1 MYFRFPHGKSMSIHL
16 SCLLMLCFFLPSLSY
31 SQESSEEDSLISAF
45 ANAKADTLKAQAVQQ
60 LCMNWSSNQPD
71 SCIVWAEKGLLFTRK
86 NKLNAYTTSL
96 LKLEGVAYVNKG
108 NYEKSLELYLEGLD
122 NARRNK
128 DLKEEAAILNNIG
141 VNFWYQ
147 NDFVKAKSYYEQ
159 SLTMRLK
166 LGNKKDISKSYN
178 NLGNVSVDL
187 KDYELALQYYEKAL
201 ALKKEIGDQIGTANC
216 YNNIGIVN
224 EELHKPDLALVSYE
238 EALKLFIETGDERG
252 QIVSLN
258 NIAIIHKKKQEYGPA
273 IENAKKSLVLAQQID
288 DKEDIKNAYEIL
300 SQCNWEQNNF
310 QEAYRYNDLFSKM
323 KDTLYS
329 IGKTEA
335 IQEMEQKYKAAEN
348 EQQIK
353 FQKIVIED
361 RDKKIENDRL
371 TKYGLIILATLLLLL
386 SLLAFNRYIIKKRA
400 GEIITAQKIQVEQQK
415 KIVEEQH
422 KDIVDSINYA
432 QRIQQAVLPSPQEQA
447 RLFPDSFVFNRPRDI
462 VSGDFWWVSESGG
475 AKMFAVGDCTGHG
488 VPGAFMSLI
497 GNTLLNEIVKE
508 KRITDPGI
516 ILNFLNAA
524 ILQALKQRES
534 SSDSYDDFATKNVK
548 DGMDIAFCVI
558 DEQAGLLMFAG
569 ANNSLVY
576 ISNGKL
582 TELKGDRQPIGFF
595 QADKKPF
602 QVQIVPLKEVNS
614 IYMFSDGFS
623 DQFGG
628 ENGKKFKLSRLK
640 EEFLAI
646 HTHTTQE
653 QKEKLAHIFENWKGK
668 FDQVDD
674 VLVAGIKL
682 S

>member
-1 MYFRFPHGKSMSIHL
+1 MRFRFPLGKSMAIL
-16 SCLLMLCFFLPSLSY
+16 LCLIFFCFLFPPDSAA
-31 SQESSEEDSLISAF
+31 QENPETDSLIREFSSGKSDSTR
-45 ANAKADTLKAQAVQQ
+45 AKAVQQ
-60 LCMNWSSNQPD
+60 LCMNWSSDQPD
-71 SCIVWAEKGLLFTRK
+71 SCITWAERGLLFTRQK
-86 NKLNAYTTSL
+86 KMYSYTTSL

-108 NYEKSLELYLEGLD
+108 DYAKSLELYLEALK
-122 NARRNK
+122 NARIEKNQ
-128 DLKEEAAILNNIG
+128 KEEAAILNNIG

-159 SLTMRLK
+159 SLEMRLK
-166 LGNKKDISKSYN
+166 LGNKKEISKSYN

-187 KDYELALQYYEKAL
+187 KNYDLALQYYEKAL
-201 ALKKEIGDQIGTANC
+201 ALKKEINDQLGTANC
-216 YNNIGIVN
+216 YNNIGIVY
-224 EELHKPDLALVSYE
+224 EELKKPELALTSYE

-258 NIAIIHKKKQEYGPA
+258 NIAIIHKKKQNYA
-273 IENAKKSLVLAQQID
+273 QALENATKSLALAQAID
-288 DKEDIKNAYEIL
+288 DKEDVKNAYEIL
-300 SQCNWEQNNF
+300 SQIYWEQNNF
-310 QEAYRYNDLFSKM
+310 EKAYKYNDLFSKM
-323 KDTLYS
+323 KDTLFNIS
-329 IGKTEA
+329 KSDA
-335 IQEMEQKYKAAEN
+335 MAEMEQKYKAAEN
-348 EQQIK
+348 QQQIK
-353 FQKIVIED
+353 FQNVLID
-361 RDKKIENDRL
+361 DQDKKIQNDRL
-371 TKYGLIILATLLLLL
+371 IKYGLVTLAVLLLVL
-386 SLLAFNRYIIKKRA
+386 SVLIFNRYIIKKRA
-400 GEIITAQKIQVEQQK
+400 GEIISAQKKEVEEQK

-422 KDIVDSINYA
+422 RDIVDSINYA
-432 QRIQQAVLPSPQEQA
+432 QRIQQAVLPSPEEQV

-516 ILNFLNAA
+516 ILNFLNTA

-534 SSDSYDDFATKNVK
+534 SGDSYDDFATKNVK

-576 ISNGKL
+576 TSNGKL
-582 TELKGDRQPIGFF
+582 VELKGDRQPIGFF

-640 EEFLAI
+640 EELLTI
-646 HTHTTQE
+646 QTYSPQE